1 MGTVLALLAGLGA
14 VVSLTGCGSSAS
26 AGPDGRLSVV
36 ATTPVLSD
44 FARQIGGN
52 RVTVYDV
59 IKPNVDPHEY
69 ESSPADL
76 VALATAQVVVRN
88 GVGLEPWLDDAV
100 KSSDSTARVVDVS
113 RGLRLRSANGASTG
127 GTGSPEPASRPS
139 AGEQDPHIWQDPRN
153 AEQMVAAMRDAFV
166 AADPA
171 DAELFRG
178 NAGSYLGQLRALDA
192 TVAREIAT
200 LPTDDRKVVTNHD
213 AFGYYLDRY
222 GLTSVGSVIPSFD
235 TSAELSG
242 KALSTLVAT
251 IRAQHV
257 RAVFSESSLPPRTA
271 ETVGREAGV
280 RVIAGEGSLYG
291 DTLGPSGSPGDTY
304 LHMVRHNTDVIVGA
318 LR

>member
-1 MGTVLALLAGLGA
+1 VAVLVGLVTAVALA
-14 VVSLTGCGSSAS
+14 GCGSSAT

-36 ATTPVLSD
+36 ATTPILSD
-44 FARQIGGN
+44 FARQIGGD

-113 RGLRLRSANGASTG
+113 RGLRLRSASGPEHENGASG
-127 GTGSPEPASRPS
+127 PPAPDS

-153 AEQMVAAMRDAFV
+153 AEQMVASTRDAFA

-171 DAELFRG
+171 DAVLFRR
-178 NAGSYLGQLRALDA
+178 NATSYLSQLRALDA
-192 TVAREIAT
+192 DVATELAT
-200 LPTDDRKVVTNHD
+200 LPADDRKVVTNHD

-222 GLTSVGSVIPSFD
+222 GLTYVGSVIPSFD

-242 KALSTLVAT
+242 KALSELVST

-291 DTLGPSGSPGDTY
+291 DTLGPPGSPGDTY
-304 LHMVRHNTDVIVGA
+304 LHMVRHNTDVIVEA

>member
-1 MGTVLALLAGLGA
+1 
-14 VVSLTGCGSSAS
+14 
-26 AGPDGRLSVV
+26 
-36 ATTPVLSD
+36 
-44 FARQIGGN
+44 
-52 RVTVYDV
+52 
-59 IKPNVDPHEY
+59 
-69 ESSPADL
+69 
-76 VALATAQVVVRN
+76 VVVRN

-100 KSSDSTARVVDVS
+100 TSSDSTAKVVDVS
-113 RGLRLRSANGASTG
+113 RGLRLRSANGPEHGTSPSGGGAGTTASA
-127 GTGSPEPASRPS
+127 SPGS

-153 AEQMVAAMRDAFV
+153 AEQMVASMRDAF
-166 AADPA
+166 ATADPA
-171 DAELFRG
+171 DAEIFRR
-178 NAGSYLGQLRALDA
+178 NATSYLGQLRALDA
-192 TVAREIAT
+192 DVAKEIAT

-222 GLTSVGSVIPSFD
+222 RLTYVGSVIPSFD

-242 KALSTLVAT
+242 KALSELVST

-291 DTLGPSGSPGDTY
+291 DTLGPPGSPGDTY

>member
-1 MGTVLALLAGLGA
+1 
-14 VVSLTGCGSSAS
+14 
-26 AGPDGRLSVV
+26 
-36 ATTPVLSD
+36 
-44 FARQIGGN
+44 
-52 RVTVYDV
+52 
-59 IKPNVDPHEY
+59 
-69 ESSPADL
+69 
-76 VALATAQVVVRN
+76 
-88 GVGLEPWLDDAV
+88 
-100 KSSDSTARVVDVS
+100 
-113 RGLRLRSANGASTG
+113 
-127 GTGSPEPASRPS
+127 
-139 AGEQDPHIWQDPRN
+139 
-153 AEQMVAAMRDAFV
+153 MVAAMRDAFA

-178 NAGSYLGQLRALDA
+178 NAGSYLGQLQALDA
-192 TVAREIAT
+192 AVAQEIAT
-200 LPTDDRKVVTNHD
+200 LPADDRKVVTNHD

-222 GLTSVGSVIPSFD
+222 GLTFVGSVIPSFD